1 MIRAEIWARNTNF
14 TLMYD
19 RPPRCVEKGHIVLES
34 APVYRLA
41 PRGAEYGARPA
52 GGVIL
57 ERKVTYPRGS
67 CHPRCRTPT
76 KVGRTATV
84 NLAD

>member
-19 RPPRCVEKGHIVLES
+19 RPPRRVEKGHIVLES

-41 PRGAEYGARPA
+41 PRGAEHGARPA

-57 ERKVTYPRGS
+57 DRKVATPVRAALDVRLGLL
-67 CHPRCRTPT
+67 RTCMSDAQ
-76 KVGRTATV
+76 RS
-84 NLAD
+84 

>member
-19 RPPRCVEKGHIVLES
+19 RPPRRVGKGRITVES

-41 PRGAEYGARPA
+41 PRGAEHNARPT

-57 ERKVTYPRGS
+57 ERKVATPARAALDVRLGLS
-67 CHPRCRTPT
+67 RTFMSDA
-76 KVGRTATV
+76 RRS
-84 NLAD
+84 